1 MARVVASLI
10 DDFICLLIKQGYL
23 DRKKFDD
30 FKDDQDYMCY
40 LQNKL
45 LNWLIGSEY
54 LLMNKDFRMSE
65 KFREVTKDYIW
76 IKNIGCSYA
85 MAIRRESV
93 MFYFK
98 DLDVRIR
105 QAGIKDV
112 DVGNDSEVLAYE
124 PVQGVKLQ
132 YRDSLELEEFVG
144 QEKKVIE
151 VIARIAVDVY
161 GERPIG
167 IYFTSV

>member
-1 MARVVASLI
+1 M
-10 DDFICLLIKQGYL
+10 
-23 DRKKFDD
+23 FDD

-40 LQNKL
+40 LQNKRF
-45 LNWLIGSEY
+45 NWLIGSEY

-151 VIARIAVDVY
+151 ATAKVAFSVY